1 MKKIFWVP
9 VFWLLEQLQDR
20 ELSGEEMAEMAEYN
34 PVIIQLMENIK
45 NRNIDLLEKRKVS

>member
-34 PVIIQLMENIK
+34 PVIIQLMENVRNW
-45 NRNIDLLEKRKVS
+45 NRDLLEQRKVS